1 MSTYKI
7 TNITNSIGKREPKYN
22 SILDVEFVDH
32 MVKKIVRVKPGNSIF
47 LNADALP
54 LSVHRLRVKGL
65 VIVEEISES
74 ELAKLIKKPEQ
85 PKPKVEEKGGF
96 FKNLKKIVEPKIE
109 EDEDKKY
116 GKKKVVKKEEK
127 EEKGEAE

>member
-32 MVKKIVRVKPGNSIF
+32 MVKKTVRVKPGNTIY
-47 LNADALP
+47 LTAEALP
-54 LSVHRLRVKGL
+54 LSVHRLRVKAL

-74 ELAKLIKKPEQ
+74 ELAKLTKKPEP
-85 PKPKVEEKGGF
+85 PKPKVEEKTGF
-96 FKNLKKIVEPKIE
+96 FKNLKKIVESKVE
-109 EDEDKKY
+109 DDEDKKY

-127 EEKGEAE
+127 EEAE